1 MSYICTGQPY
11 MNWNKLRLT
20 VIGVILLTM
29 SACIRDRIPE
39 GADLRPGDSLPWFS
53 VTMDDGS
60 VLTTDDLTGK
70 VSVIVFFHT
79 GCPDCQAELPVIQR
93 IHDEFSPEAAVICI
107 SREEDAADIAEYWAE
122 NGLTLPYSAQK
133 DRTVYSLFASEG
145 VPRVYVSSGSLF
157 IHSIYDDSP
166 VATYENL
173 VSDIRVA
180 STY

>member
-1 MSYICTGQPY
+1 M
-11 MNWNKLRLT
+11 KKT
-20 VIGVILLTM
+20 VLILAALM
-29 SACIRDRIPE
+29 LAVSACIRDKIPE
-39 GADLRPGDSLPWFS
+39 GAELGPGDRLPEFS
-53 VTMDDGS
+53 VILDDGS
-60 VLTTDDLTGK
+60 VVSTGDLSSK

-93 IHDEFSPEAAVICI
+93 IHDEFSPEAAVLCI

-145 VPRVYVSSGSLF
+145 VPRVYVSSGGLI

-173 VSDIRVA
+173 VSDIRAA

>member
-1 MSYICTGQPY
+1 M
-11 MNWNKLRLT
+11 KKT
-20 VIGVILLTM
+20 VLILAVLVLAV
-29 SACIRDRIPE
+29 SACIRDKIPE
-39 GADLRPGDSLPWFS
+39 GAELGPGDRLPEFS
-53 VTMDDGS
+53 VILDDGS
-60 VLTTDDLTGK
+60 VVSTGDLSGK

-93 IHDEFSPEAAVICI
+93 IHDEFSPEAAVLCI
-107 SREEDAADIAEYWAE
+107 SREEDAADIAEYWAG

-145 VPRVYVSSGSLF
+145 VPRVYVSSGGLI

-173 VSDIRVA
+173 VSDIRAA

>member
-1 MSYICTGQPY
+1 M
-11 MNWNKLRLT
+11 KKT
-20 VIGVILLTM
+20 VLILAALM
-29 SACIRDRIPE
+29 LAVSACIRDKIPE
-39 GADLRPGDSLPWFS
+39 GAELGPGDRLPEFS
-53 VTMDDGS
+53 VILDDGS
-60 VLTTDDLTGK
+60 VVSTGDLSGK

-93 IHDEFSPEAAVICI
+93 IHDEFSPEAAVLCI

-145 VPRVYVSSGSLF
+145 VPRVYVSSGGLI

-173 VSDIRVA
+173 VSDIRAA

>member
-1 MSYICTGQPY
+1 M
-11 MNWNKLRLT
+11 KKT
-20 VIGVILLTM
+20 VLILAVLVLAV
-29 SACIRDRIPE
+29 SACIRDKIPE
-39 GADLRPGDSLPWFS
+39 GAELGPGDRLPEFS
-53 VTMDDGS
+53 VILDDGS
-60 VLTTDDLTGK
+60 VVSTGDLSGK

-93 IHDEFSPEAAVICI
+93 IHDEFSPEAAVLCI
-107 SREEDAADIAEYWAE
+107 SREEDASDIAEYWAE

-145 VPRVYVSSGSLF
+145 VPRVYVSSGGLI

-173 VSDIRVA
+173 VSDIRAA

>member
-1 MSYICTGQPY
+1 ML
-11 MNWNKLRLT
+11 KRLT

-60 VLTTDDLTGK
+60 VLSTGDLAGK

-93 IHDEFSPEAAVICI
+93 IHDEFSPEAAVLCI
-107 SREEDAADIAEYWAE
+107 SREEDAADTDSRSRI
-122 NGLTLPYSAQK
+122 QHK
-133 DRTVYSLFASEG
+133 KTVRCTVFSQGWGF
-145 VPRVYVSSGSLF
+145 PVYMFLL
-157 IHSIYDDSP
+157 
-166 VATYENL
+166 ATW
-173 VSDIRVA
+173 
-180 STY
+180 

>member
-1 MSYICTGQPY
+1 
-11 MNWNKLRLT
+11 MNWNELRLT

-39 GADLRPGDSLPWFS
+39 GADLRPGDRLPWFS

-60 VLTTDDLTGK
+60 VLSTGDLAGK

-93 IHDEFSPEAAVICI
+93 IHDEFSPEAAVLCI

-122 NGLTLPYSAQK
+122 NGLTLPYSAQC
-133 DRTVYSLFASEG
+133 A
-145 VPRVYVSSGSLF
+145 
-157 IHSIYDDSP
+157 
-166 VATYENL
+166 
-173 VSDIRVA
+173 
-180 STY
+180 

>member
-1 MSYICTGQPY
+1 MKSLVLSRIIHRTDVNIVYITKMLYICIGQPY

-39 GADLRPGDSLPWFS
+39 GADLRPGDRLPWFS

-60 VLTTDDLTGK
+60 VLSTGDLAGK

-93 IHDEFSPEAAVICI
+93 IHDEFSPEPGRRCRRHSGILGGKRTHAPVFSTKRPYGVQSFRIRRSPSRVCI
-107 SREEDAADIAEYWAE
+107 VRRPD
-122 NGLTLPYSAQK
+122 
-133 DRTVYSLFASEG
+133 
-145 VPRVYVSSGSLF
+145 
-157 IHSIYDDSP
+157 HSQH
-166 VATYENL
+166 
-173 VSDIRVA
+173 IR
-180 STY
+180 

>member
-1 MSYICTGQPY
+1 MKSLVLSRIIHRTDVNIVYITKMLYICIGQPY

-39 GADLRPGDSLPWFS
+39 GADLRPGDRLPWFS

-60 VLTTDDLTGK
+60 VLSTGDLAGK

-93 IHDEFSPEAAVICI
+93 IHDEFSPERNIGRKTDSRSRIQHKKTVRYIVFSHPKESLACMYRPAA
-107 SREEDAADIAEYWAE
+107 
-122 NGLTLPYSAQK
+122 
-133 DRTVYSLFASEG
+133 
-145 VPRVYVSSGSLF
+145 
-157 IHSIYDDSP
+157 
-166 VATYENL
+166 
-173 VSDIRVA
+173 
-180 STY
+180 

>member
-1 MSYICTGQPY
+1 M
-11 MNWNKLRLT
+11 KKT
-20 VIGVILLTM
+20 VLIVAALMLAV
-29 SACIRDRIPE
+29 SACIRDKIPE
-39 GADLRPGDSLPWFS
+39 GAELGPGDRLPEFS
-53 VTMDDGS
+53 VILDDGS
-60 VLTTDDLTGK
+60 VVSTGDLSGK

-93 IHDEFSPEAAVICI
+93 IHDEFSPEAAVLCI

-145 VPRVYVSSGSLF
+145 VPRVYVSSGSLI

-173 VSDIRVA
+173 VSDIRAA

>member
-1 MSYICTGQPY
+1 M
-11 MNWNKLRLT
+11 KKT
-20 VIGVILLTM
+20 VLILAALM
-29 SACIRDRIPE
+29 LAVSACIRDKIPE
-39 GADLRPGDSLPWFS
+39 GAELGPGDRLPEFS
-53 VTMDDGS
+53 VLLDDGS
-60 VLTTDDLTGK
+60 VVSTGDLSGK

-93 IHDEFSPEAAVICI
+93 IHDEFSPEAAVLCI

-145 VPRVYVSSGSLF
+145 VPRVYVSSGGLI

-166 VATYENL
+166 VATYESL
-173 VSDIRVA
+173 VSDIRAA